1 MPRGGVEG
9 SVCQKTESNC
19 KLPAAGPLRLSPRQ
33 SKVYLPVPSPRTR
46 PLTPVESIRTLP
58 GSWYQRPR
66 RRRGQLLIKEKVNS
80 LKETEQTT
88 LKGKSREI
96 KNVTLVSVGEMR
108 FTR

>member
-9 SVCQKTESNC
+9 SICQKTESNC
-19 KLPAAGPLRLSPRQ
+19 KLPAAGPLRLISAPKQGLSPCA
-33 SKVYLPVPSPRTR
+33 
-46 PLTPVESIRTLP
+46 
-58 GSWYQRPR
+58 
-66 RRRGQLLIKEKVNS
+66 LIKEKVNS

-88 LKGKSREI
+88 LEGKSREI